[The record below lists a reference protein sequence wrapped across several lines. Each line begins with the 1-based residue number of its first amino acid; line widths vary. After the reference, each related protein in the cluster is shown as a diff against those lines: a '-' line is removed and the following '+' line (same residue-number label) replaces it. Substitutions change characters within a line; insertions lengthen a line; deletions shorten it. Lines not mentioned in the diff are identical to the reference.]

1 MGKMNELEIKMS
13 NGDAYECVLCNGI
26 FEGYGNNP
34 DPCVKSG
41 RCCDDCNTNKVIPQ
55 RMNDT
60 IFLQRRRQQIS
71 DMRND
76 LFRNSTPEER
86 QAYLHYLRQMSHE
99 WFINNS

>member
-1 MGKMNELEIKMS
+1 MGRMGDLQIKIM
-13 NGDAYECVLCNGI
+13 NGDAYQCVLCNSYN
-26 FEGYGNNP
+26 EGYGNNP
-34 DPCVKSG
+34 APCADDG
-41 RCCDDCNTNKVIPQ
+41 RCCDNCNSNKVIPQ

-76 LFRNSTPEER
+76 LFRNSTPAER
-86 QAYLHYLRQMSHE
+86 QSYLHHLRQMSHD